1 MNMVFEEGA
10 LFILFSFVVIT
21 LVVLVLFWVGGRIG
35 AKGRKTPDK
44 LARYT
49 GGEKLPTV
57 KVQVNVERF
66 FLYALFFMIFDAFAF
81 LVALSFA
88 QLGVYPILFTIITF
102 LAIIMVWYNG
112 SNVD

>member
-10 LFILFSFVVIT
+10 LFILFVFAVTT
-21 LVVLVLFWVGGRIG
+21 LVVLVLFWVGGKIG
-35 AKGRKTPDK
+35 TKGTKTPGK

-49 GGEKLPTV
+49 GGENLPAT

-66 FLYALFFMIFDAFAF
+66 YIYALFFMIFDAFAF

-88 QLGVYPILFTIITF
+88 QPGVYPVLFTIITF
-102 LAIIMVWYNG
+102 LAIITVWYDG
-112 SNVD
+112 SKAD